1 MNNVLPFIAIAVAVA
16 ALALSPASETKTPKS
31 AILSIA
37 LAVAALAAGYF
48 WRNDYNNLLPAA
60 VAFAISVVW
69 VTLTG
74 FVEGFRA
81 GSGTAAAGLAAGLS
95 GLAHWT
101 SAPYLP
107 AVQLGLIAGVSL
119 GAWCTAGMT
128 GNRFSLPL
136 GTALFTAAF
145 IATDFMGAKA
155 LENEPGSYFGSM
167 LGLAIAIAGI
177 VGFLTGRSEKRADG
191 ALGFVPGWLA
201 VALLLAFGYVVGG
214 RYLEGSNAWMIFDGA
229 VLTGAILHWVIRPAG
244 KDDSLAFLISAVIWI
259 GVATLAFSYQ
269 KGFGMAIGLAGAMA
283 VFLVLGNARAMLS
296 AGPLLGLVFYR
307 VLREAFPEA
316 TRALDIGQHYA
327 VIGVAFGLVIALLP
341 IDWVR
346 VRQSMSASPLLGR
359 IVWSIILALLPA
371 ALAVVLGAKGMV
383 GFVAGL
389 GFAALVDGI
398 RGGSSLLT
406 LVLASGLAAV
416 TTISY
421 GWLANLLDMTRD
433 TKQVAFYWIAGV
445 GIALAVVLS
454 LFSKTDSQPE
464 SQLQ

>member
-16 ALALSPASETKTPKS
+16 ALALSPAPETKTPKS
-31 AILSIA
+31 AFLSIA
-37 LAVAALAAGYF
+37 LGVVALAAGYF
-48 WRNDYNNLLPAA
+48 WRNDYNNLLPGA
-60 VAFAISVVW
+60 VAFAIGVLC
-69 VTLTG
+69 VTITG
-74 FVEGFRA
+74 LVEGSRV

-95 GLAHWT
+95 GLAHWADPT
-101 SAPYLP
+101 YLP
-107 AVQLGLIAGVSL
+107 AVQLGLVAGVAL
-119 GAWCTAGMT
+119 GAWCTAGMSAS
-128 GNRFSLPL
+128 RFSLPL
-136 GTALFTAAF
+136 GTALFTGAF
-145 IATDFMGAKA
+145 VAGDFMGFKA
-155 LENEPGSYFGSM
+155 LANEPGGNFGTM
-167 LGLAIAIAGI
+167 LGLAIAIAGL
-177 VGFLTGRSEKRADG
+177 VGFLAGRSEKRTDG
-191 ALGFVPGWLA
+191 SLAFIPGWLA

-229 VLTGAILHWVIRPAG
+229 VLTGAILNWVIRPTG
-244 KDDSLAFLISAVIWI
+244 KDDSLAFLVSAVIWI
-259 GVATLAFSYQ
+259 GLATLAFSYQ

-283 VFLVLGNARAMLS
+283 VFLVLGNTRAMLS

-341 IDWVR
+341 VDWVR
-346 VRQSMSASPLLGR
+346 TRQSLSATTLTGR
-359 IVWSIILALLPA
+359 IVWALILALLPA

-398 RGGSSLLT
+398 RGGSSLVT

-416 TTISY
+416 TTLSY
-421 GWLANLLDMTRD
+421 GWLANLLDMTRE

-454 LFSKTDSQPE
+454 LFSKSDSQPE